1 MNSFV
6 ENIASSGEL
15 ANATSDM
22 RILLYMFLFTF
33 IIVTFC
39 SIIGY
44 LKVIGK

>member
-1 MNSFV
+1 MNNLV

-22 RILLYMFLFTF
+22 RILLYMFMFTF
-33 IIVTFC
+33 IVVVTC

-44 LKVIGK
+44 LKGIGK